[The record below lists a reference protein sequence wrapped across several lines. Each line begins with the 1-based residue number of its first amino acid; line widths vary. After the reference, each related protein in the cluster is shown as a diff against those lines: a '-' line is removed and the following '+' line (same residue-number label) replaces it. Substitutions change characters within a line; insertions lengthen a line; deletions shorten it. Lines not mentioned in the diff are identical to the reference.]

1 MEDHGG
7 NNQGV
12 IIMMKA
18 AGNIVDFS
26 QSIDIKHSDNSGQAV
41 KHISTDSP
49 DLSPKRS
56 GGIEKTA
63 EQVQDYLKNLV
74 EDKDT
79 LEEVLKF
86 INSDLENKNTK
97 IEFSYND
104 TISQMMVQVKDKIS
118 GEVIRSLPPEHL
130 VKLMEKFREDG
141 SLEGVILSK
150 QA

>member
-1 MEDHGG
+1 
-7 NNQGV
+7 
-12 IIMMKA
+12 MMKA
-18 AGNIVDFS
+18 AGNIVDFNHS
-26 QSIDIKHSDNSGQAV
+26 VDIKHSDTSVQSV
-41 KHISTDSP
+41 KHVNTESP
-49 DLSPKRS
+49 DLSPKKS
-56 GGIEKTA
+56 GNIEKTA

-97 IEFSYND
+97 VEFSYND
-104 TISQMMVQVKDKIS
+104 RISQMMVQVKDKVT

>member
-1 MEDHGG
+1 M
-7 NNQGV
+7 V
-12 IIMMKA
+12 KA
-18 AGNIVDFS
+18 AGNIVDFTTN
-26 QSIDIKHSDNSGQAV
+26 IDIKQSESSGGI
-41 KHISTDSP
+41 KHAANSP
-49 DLSPKRS
+49 DLSPRKP
-56 GGIEKTA
+56 GHIEKTA
-63 EQVQDYLKNLV
+63 EQVQGYLKNLV

-86 INSDLENKNTK
+86 INSDLENQNTK
-97 IEFSYND
+97 VEFSYND
-104 TISQMMVQVKDKIS
+104 KISQMMVQVKDKVS

>member
-1 MEDHGG
+1 
-7 NNQGV
+7 
-12 IIMMKA
+12 MKA
-18 AGNIVDFS
+18 AGNIVDFNP
-26 QSIDIKHSDNSGQAV
+26 SIDIKHSDNSANGVRHVNQ
-41 KHISTDSP
+41 SEPS
-49 DLSPKRS
+49 DLSLKKT
-56 GGIEKTA
+56 GNIEKTA
-63 EQVQDYLKNLV
+63 EEVQDYLKNLV

-104 TISQMMVQVKDKIS
+104 AISQMMVQVKDKIT

-141 SLEGVILSK
+141 TLEGVILSK
-150 QA
+150 HA